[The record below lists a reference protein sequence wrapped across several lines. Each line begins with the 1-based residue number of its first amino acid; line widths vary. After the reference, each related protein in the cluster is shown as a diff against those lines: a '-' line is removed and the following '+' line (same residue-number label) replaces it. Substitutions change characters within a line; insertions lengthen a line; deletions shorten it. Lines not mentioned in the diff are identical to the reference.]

1 MCCRIVRAGMLAAI
15 ATLVLVPVVLASPG
29 QVISQVTVSV
39 ECDTAYVATAT
50 VIDVAGK
57 PVPEQVVTWSIDAP
71 DTGFEPTESVT
82 NAQGEAT
89 TSVTSTAPIEGLPIT
104 AHAGDVS
111 GQAVLKCFEG
121 GEVTGTTGEGMPT
134 TSTAP
139 DGSPA
144 PNGPPAWLL
153 AVVGLAILAGAFL
166 TLRRSAAMGR

>member
-1 MCCRIVRAGMLAAI
+1 MYSRIVRAGMLAAI
-15 ATLVLVPVVLASPG
+15 ATLVLVPVVLASLG
-29 QVISQVTVSV
+29 QVISHVTVSV

-50 VIDVAGK
+50 VIDVDGK
-57 PVPEQVVTWSIDAP
+57 PVTEQVVTWSIDAP
-71 DTGFEPTESVT
+71 DTGFEPTESIT

-89 TSVTSTAPIEGLPIT
+89 TSVTSTAPIESLPIT

-144 PNGPPAWLL
+144 PDGTPTRLL
-153 AVVGLAILAGAFL
+153 AVVGLAVLAGASVAR
-166 TLRRSAAMGR
+166 RRSAVVGR

>member
-1 MCCRIVRAGMLAAI
+1 MYSRMVRAGMLAAF
-15 ATLVLVPVVLASPG
+15 ATLVLVPVGLASEG
-29 QVISQVTVSV
+29 QLISQVTVSV
-39 ECDTAYVATAT
+39 ECDTAYVPTAT
-50 VIDVAGK
+50 VIDVDGK

-89 TSVTSTAPIEGLPIT
+89 TSVTSTAPIEGLIIT
-104 AHAGDVS
+104 AHAGGVS

-121 GEVTGTTGEGMPT
+121 DEVTADTGEGMPT

-144 PNGPPAWLL
+144 PGGTPTWLL
-153 AVVGLAILAGAFL
+153 AVVGLAVLAGASVA
-166 TLRRSAAMGR
+166 LRGTAVRGR

>member
-1 MCCRIVRAGMLAAI
+1 MDDHVYSRIVRAGMLAAI

-29 QVISQVTVSV
+29 QVVSHVTVSV

-50 VIDVAGK
+50 VIDVDGQ

-71 DTGFEPTESVT
+71 DTGFEPTESIT

-121 GEVTGTTGEGMPT
+121 GEVTGTVPT

-139 DGSPA
+139 DGSPT
-144 PNGPPAWLL
+144 PHGTPAWLL
-153 AVVGLAILAGAFL
+153 AVVGVAALAGAL
-166 TLRRSAAMGR
+166 LALRRSAGVRR

>member
-1 MCCRIVRAGMLAAI
+1 MMASTADRVDLSRPLPSTLDGRAKSEA
-15 ATLVLVPVVLASPG
+15 
-29 QVISQVTVSV
+29 
-39 ECDTAYVATAT
+39 
-50 VIDVAGK
+50 
-57 PVPEQVVTWSIDAP
+57 
-71 DTGFEPTESVT
+71 TESVT

-121 GEVTGTTGEGMPT
+121 GEVTATTGEGMPT

-139 DGSPA
+139 DGTTA
-144 PNGPPAWLL
+144 PNGTPAWLL

-166 TLRRSAAMGR
+166 TLRRSAVTGE